1 MRRRGMHACARGAR
15 SNAAPKRRAPP
26 HHRRAKG
33 RAKGQAKGRA
43 KGRARR
49 RAARRRARRRRLSDS
64 RGAVRARRRDRAGP
78 AHALRARPRE
88 CFNTNFPARRCCS
101 KLNDRARRL
110 PARVHETVSTILS
123 NERRRLY
130 SPQTTHDAQRND
142 AARDPAR
149 RPLAARRPARIS
161 HFDPGTALRRPP

>member
-1 MRRRGMHACARGAR
+1 MCVRTHAA
-15 SNAAPKRRAPP
+15 
-26 HHRRAKG
+26 
-33 RAKGQAKGRA
+33 
-43 KGRARR
+43 RARMPPRSDAR
-49 RAARRRARRRRLSDS
+49 RPTIAARRDALKDVRKGAARRRARRRRLSDS